1 MFIRTTLSLSC
12 FLMATQSV
20 AAYDWVKSPHDNNPA
35 VARIEAALDENTK
48 IDFIEVPLQDVIDYL
63 SDLHK
68 TPIVIDTK
76 ALNTVGLGTDSP
88 ITRRLQGISLRSA
101 LRLLLKELELTY
113 LIRDDVLMITT
124 VEEASRMAEIRVYD
138 VADLLEENEPA
149 DHLAQTILTALRVAT
164 GNGKRG
170 DADAKPKKSP
180 RQITAYRTALMVR
193 DTLHGHAEVTQLIA
207 ALKASIAPEK
217 PTLPENPIET
227 EEPKI
232 PEDPKKTEE
241 PKTPEQ

>member
-1 MFIRTTLSLSC
+1 MFIRMTLSLLC
-12 FLMATQSV
+12 FLLATQSV

-35 VARIEAALDENTK
+35 VAKIEAALDENTK
-48 IDFIEVPLQDVIDYL
+48 IDFIEVPLQDVTDYL
-63 SDLHK
+63 VDVHK
-68 TPIVIDTK
+68 IPIVIHAR
-76 ALNTVGLGTDSP
+76 ALESVGLGTDSP
-88 ITRRLQGISLRSA
+88 ITRRLVGISLRSA
-101 LRLLLKELELTY
+101 LRLLLDEIELTY
-113 LIRDDVLMITT
+113 LIRNEVLLITT
-124 VEEASRMAEIRVYD
+124 VEEANRVAEIRVYD
-138 VADLLEENEPA
+138 VADLLEKNEPA
-149 DHLAQTILTALRVAT
+149 DHLAQTILTALRVTT
-164 GNGKRG
+164 GNVKRG

-207 ALKASIAPEK
+207 ALKASIAPK
-217 PTLPENPIET
+217 PTVPEDPTKT